1 MEILNYS
8 KAEQS
13 GYVIAFYTVD
23 GFFESF
29 STSVFSTIEEAEA
42 MIEKMDQNRSK
53 YKVFEIAAIN

>member
-1 MEILNYS
+1 MKILNYD

-13 GYVIAFYTVD
+13 GYVIAFYTID

-29 STSVFSTIEEAEA
+29 SSSVFSTIEEAEA

-53 YKVFEIAAIN
+53 YKIFEITAID